1 MLHALSFSFPNPN
14 SALAIILS
22 FGKHS
27 DVRTPQ
33 VQIRRLNPSEGV
45 AYREIR
51 LEALRGSPEAFG
63 STHEAESA
71 RPLAHFSERVAA
83 CPVFGAFRDAELVG
97 MAGFLG
103 REGLKDAHKGMLWGM
118 YVRPHARN
126 MGVGR
131 RLVETV
137 IAFARER
144 VELLQLAVVSENE
157 AARRLYA
164 SLGFVEYGIERKA
177 LKQGGRYYDEILMA
191 KDLTGDATDLKAE
204 AE

>member
-1 MLHALSFSFPNPN
+1 MIRARAVLRAGFKLCCMKTGKHDGTNRDYFFWGMKWVRESVERCRLLHALSFSFPNPN

-33 VQIRRLNPSEGV
+33 VQIRRLNSSEGV

-71 RPLAHFSERVAA
+71 RPLEHFSERVAA

-103 REGLKDAHKGMLWGM
+103 REGLKDAHKGDALGN
-118 YVRPHARN
+118 VR
-126 MGVGR
+126 
-131 RLVETV
+131 
-137 IAFARER
+137 
-144 VELLQLAVVSENE
+144 S
-157 AARRLYA
+157 
-164 SLGFVEYGIERKA
+164 
-177 LKQGGRYYDEILMA
+177 
-191 KDLTGDATDLKAE
+191 ATR
-204 AE
+204 